1 MCGLIGWLSKNQN
14 TPTIRVKNYIVDQYQ
29 DQIGRGTKG
38 YGLIEIGEDGFT
50 EVLRATTEAKILLD
64 AYGSKAKHMLFHHRS
79 PTSSENYLDQTH
91 PMEVEHEE
99 LAYVWQIMHNGVIN
113 NADDLKKAH
122 EALGYVYLTEY
133 KAKYTNYSAQKFNDS
148 ESLAIE
154 LARYLEGKGKE
165 GKMPVMNTK
174 GGFAFIA
181 AAMDKMSRIQKVYI
195 GNNGYGGINLADNG
209 QAYYFASEEKTG
221 VEVPKDEII
230 VFNAKYIPSNNAGEG
245 KILDGFE
252 MVKEPIKIDY
262 YIEPEEIKS
271 PYQSNWGKEFRDHR
285 SYGRSGKAPVGFGFH
300 GQIPKATS
308 TVKDDMEDE
317 KGNVNFSSY
326 GHIVS
331 YVTRGKLG
339 EVFQDTKSAVHE
351 VIEQFNLVDFN
362 NFIIA
367 GTPEKAEEMYQ
378 KYVEGIGDWLDMD
391 FALAETLEPIA
402 TKIPNNPTTTDVIE
416 SFKEMAKKR
425 MGAIAKDYMPLFWL
439 ASYCECIIHLAYQFQ
454 ADLAGKTAAKIDMAD
469 PDKTLDEQID
479 KDIEEVFPSHK
490 DEDEYAA
497 IVLANQNQKEP
508 EELPTK
514 EEYFKKKART
524 LAGLKGGSDNDSLWN
539 HDGTVKETNTK
550 AISIIKDGKVTEE
563 GRKFMDKNPLPPQPV
578 EAEYMSDAVADMD
591 NEAGGMLSAL
601 GESSIESTAEEIYQE
616 AEEVGETIR
625 TAAEMAVVE
634 QLRIVTNLAVEDGM
648 VLKIP
653 FHFNK
658 IKDEMEKTRR
668 RLESLA
674 HIVKA
679 TQVRE
684 SQDEFYAG
692 GRPYMNG

>member
-14 TPTIRVKNYIVDQYQ
+14 TPTVRVKNYIVDQYQ
-29 DQIGRGTKG
+29 DQISRGTKG
-38 YGLIEIGEDGFT
+38 YGLVEIGEDGFT

-64 AYGSKAKHMLFHHRS
+64 AYSSKAKHMLFHHRS
-79 PTSSENYLDQTH
+79 PTSSENFLDQTH
-91 PMEVEHEE
+91 PMEIEHEE

-122 EALGYVYLTEY
+122 ETLGYVYLTEY
-133 KAKYTNYSAQKFNDS
+133 KAKYTSYSAQKFNDS

-154 LARYLEGKGKE
+154 LARYLEGKGIE

-221 VEVPKDEII
+221 EAVPKDEII
-230 VFNAKYIPSNNAGEG
+230 VFNAKYIASGEREGG

-252 MVKEPIKIDY
+252 MAKEPIKIDY

-271 PYQSNWGKEFRDHR
+271 PYQSNWSRDFQDHR
-285 SYGRSGKAPVGFGFH
+285 SYGRSGKAPVGFGHH
-300 GQIPKATS
+300 GQIPKAAS
-308 TVKDDMEDE
+308 TVKDDAEDE

-331 YVTRGKLG
+331 YITRGKLG

-362 NFIIA
+362 NFIVA
-367 GTPEKAEEMYQ
+367 GKPEAAEEMYQ
-378 KYVEGIGDWLDMD
+378 KYIEGIGDWLDMD
-391 FALAETLEPIA
+391 FALAETLEPVFA
-402 TKIPNNPTTTDVIE
+402 KIPEKPTTADIIDG
-416 SFKEMAKKR
+416 FKEVAKKR

-454 ADLAGKTAAKIDMAD
+454 ADLASKVSAKIDAAD
-469 PDKTLDEQID
+469 PDKTLDEQMD
-479 KDIEEVFPSHK
+479 KDVEEVFPSHK
-490 DEDEYAA
+490 KNEDEYARR
-497 IVLANQNQKEP
+497 VLARQTAEQD
-508 EELPTK
+508 EEQ
-514 EEYFKKKART
+514 ESA
-524 LAGLKGGSDNDSLWN
+524 WN
-539 HDGTVKETNTK
+539 HDGTTKETH
-550 AISIIKDGKVTEE
+550 AISIIKDGKVTED
-563 GRKFMDKNPLPPQPV
+563 GKKYIDKNPLPPQPV

-601 GESSIESTAEEIYQE
+601 GESSVESTAEEIYQE

-658 IKDEMEKTRR
+658 IRDEMEKTRR